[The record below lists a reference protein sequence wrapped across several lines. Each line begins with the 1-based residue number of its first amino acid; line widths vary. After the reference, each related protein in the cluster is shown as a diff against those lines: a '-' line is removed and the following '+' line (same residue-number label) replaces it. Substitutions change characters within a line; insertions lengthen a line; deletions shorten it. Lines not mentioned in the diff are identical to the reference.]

1 MEERE
6 IDDVTDLL
14 TAIYIQQSRM
24 YDILVRMLM
33 LQDQD
38 VALSMVEAHAKGELY
53 GPPPALVGE
62 NEQPSE

>member
-14 TAIYIQQSRM
+14 TAIYIQQSRV

-33 LQDQD
+33 LQDQE
-38 VALSMVEAHAKGELY
+38 VAIAMVEAHEKGELY

-62 NEQPSE
+62 NEQPS